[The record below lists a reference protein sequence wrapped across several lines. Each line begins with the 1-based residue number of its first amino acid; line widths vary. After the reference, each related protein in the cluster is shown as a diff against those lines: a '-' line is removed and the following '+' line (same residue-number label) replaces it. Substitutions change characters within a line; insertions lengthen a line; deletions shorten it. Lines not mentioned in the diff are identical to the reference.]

1 MPSTYQELKN
11 IFSVN
16 EWMEGMIYVINQRI
30 QEIGKGREVRREAM
44 DWRSWEDQGTKG
56 QQGELRTSRIF
67 NSSEEVKEKKIKGTM
82 MRESI

>member
-56 QQGELRTSRIF
+56 
-67 NSSEEVKEKKIKGTM
+67 
-82 MRESI
+82 